1 MATLPGSWASVKP
14 FQYYLL
20 ALVVVGFAAAYLS
33 RTKKIDPALNSRN
46 PAFSTYISGHSSGVI
61 SRDAAIRIQLA
72 SAFHDSLHPQAIPAD
87 LFEIEPE
94 IDGKIRWTDAST
106 IEFVPDKWLPTG
118 TEFQVRFHLS
128 KLMMVPVEFSDFVF
142 TFQTIPQSFEMT
154 EPLMEAIDPTSLI
167 YQRISGEFASA
178 DVELPQTIESIFSAT
193 HEGKNIRV
201 KWEHQ
206 PDNRS
211 HRFTLDSLVRKESET
226 SVRIAWNGE
235 KAGVQKSGEKEINIP
250 ALGDFKVMAALVA
263 DGEDQHISVRFSD
276 PLLPDQNLE
285 GLIYLN
291 NMGQNEFRFT
301 IDRNEVRV
309 YPQSHIIGTQ
319 VLRVETGIQNIM
331 GYKMPKEFET
341 QLTFADVL
349 PSVRILGKGVIIPNS
364 AQLVLPFE
372 AVNLKAVDVTIIK
385 IFENNVDQFLQIN
398 TLDGSYELKRVG
410 RPLARKTVRLD
421 DNKLLDL
428 HRPNR
433 FALDLSTIIK
443 TEPGAI
449 YNVKFSFRPG
459 YSLYRCQNDTSNV
472 FGKQEVEEGNLESL
486 ENEYDQAAQNQY
498 EYDEEYYGEDYDW
511 DERDNPCSKSY
522 FNSSRWVARNVMAS
536 DLGIIAKQGTDGE
549 LFFAVTD
556 LRSTETQGEISLEV
570 YDYQKQ
576 LVGKAVTSSDGTAR
590 IKPKHKAFLLIAKKG
605 KQRGYLRLD
614 DGSSLSLSRFD
625 IGGEEV
631 QKGIKGFIYGE
642 RGVWRPGDSLFTMFL
657 LDDRLSPLPLGHP
670 VTFELFTPQGQL
682 YKRMVNNR
690 QVNGFY
696 NFHTFTSSDAPT
708 GSWIAKVKAGGATF
722 TKTIRIETVQ
732 PNRLK
737 INLGFA
743 KTSIRKSEPLKSTL
757 RSTWLHGA
765 PARNLDAT
773 VEASFSKTTT
783 TFPKYETY
791 VFDDPS
797 RDFSAESEKIFEGK
811 LDENGTAE
819 VEHPFDVGEK
829 APGMINVNLLTKVF
843 ETGGNYSIDR
853 FTIPYHPYDSY
864 IGIKTPESKGY
875 RQELETDTSH
885 NISIVA
891 LDPDGKLVAESKWVK
906 VTLYRMDWRFWWDR
920 TYDDLSSYSEE
931 SYHNPIQTSDV
942 QLINGK
948 GNWKLRIDYPN
959 WGRYLLKVQDV
970 AGGGHST
977 GKVLYIDWPSEYG
990 RAPKDGANEA
1000 AYLNFTSTKPGYKVG
1015 EDVVLNIPTGK
1026 EGRALISVESG
1037 TKVIETYWTDVT
1049 QGNTKFSFKAT
1060 SAMLPNVFVHVSLLQ
1075 PHAQTNNNLPIRMY
1089 GVVPV
1094 LVEDPTTILQPQIKA
1109 PASMRPEEISKIQVS
1124 EATGKPMTYTLA
1136 LVDEGLLDLTR
1147 FKTPDPHAHFY
1158 AREALGVKTWDLYD
1172 YVMGAFGVSMD
1183 RILSI
1188 GGDEGM
1194 NKKGGAKKANRFKPV
1209 VKFLG
1214 PFTLEKGA
1222 SATHAI
1228 KLPPYVG
1235 SVRLMVVAAQQ
1246 GAYGFSEKAVP
1257 VKKPLMVLATLPRML
1272 AMREEVNIPVT
1283 VFAMEKSIRNVNV
1296 QIESNNLLEISGP
1309 ATKAISFTEIG
1320 DQVVNFRLK
1329 SKNLNGIGKVKVKV
1343 SSGSE
1348 TSYYD
1353 VELDIRNPNPY
1364 VTEVKEGSIAAGSV
1378 WNSSFKPPGTPG
1390 TNTASLEVSSL
1401 PPLNLEKRLEY
1412 LIHYPY
1418 GCVEQTTSSV
1428 FPQLALGDLLDLSP
1442 GRISEIDRNIKA
1454 GIHRLKG
1461 FQQSNG
1467 GLSYWPGGNLN
1478 ADDWGSSYA
1487 GHFMVEAQNKGY
1499 ALPLNFLSSWKAY
1512 QRSQASQWSVTD
1524 NKSSQLM
1531 QAYRLYTLAL
1541 ARDPEMGP
1549 MNRLKEQKNL
1559 STATRW
1565 TLAAA
1570 YALAGQKS
1578 TALDL
1583 TKGLPLS
1590 MDPYVEYG
1598 YTYGSDLRDEAFILT
1613 TLTATGQDFRAHEM
1627 LKRISG
1633 KLGSSRWYSTQS
1645 TAMALIAVA
1654 RYSGKS
1660 QKDKTLA
1667 FEYKIGSGKNQK
1679 FTGNRSVCLIPVP
1692 VGSLAAIPV
1701 QVRNTSGKQL
1711 LFTRIVS
1718 RGQPEQGDNSSLNN
1732 NVNLQ
1737 VRYLDNQKK
1746 EINVT
1751 SLEQGTE
1758 FMAEVTVTHTGVF
1771 SDDYLQMAIN
1781 QVFPAGWEIRNT
1793 RMEGSL
1799 LPANASVPDYEDVRD
1814 DRVYTFFDLPY
1825 RKSKTFYML
1834 LHAAYI
1840 GNYILPS
1847 VTTEAMY
1854 NGDVFA
1860 RNGGFRVSVTPRKPK
1875 A

>member
-1 MATLPGSWASVKP
+1 LSRQQPDSFSYQKKYFSNRASNLNLNHCFAFNSPLLSTTHPDRFFSSPPSFHAFSYFHFMATLPGSWASVKP

-72 SAFHDSLHPQAIPAD
+72 SAFHDSLHPKAIPAD

-737 INLGFA
+737 INLD
-743 KTSIRKSEPLKSTL
+743 L
-757 RSTWLHGA
+757 
-765 PARNLDAT
+765 
-773 VEASFSKTTT
+773 
-783 TFPKYETY
+783 PK
-791 VFDDPS
+791 
-797 RDFSAESEKIFEGK
+797 
-811 LDENGTAE
+811 
-819 VEHPFDVGEK
+819 HPF
-829 APGMINVNLLTKVF
+829 
-843 ETGGNYSIDR
+843 
-853 FTIPYHPYDSY
+853 
-864 IGIKTPESKGY
+864 
-875 RQELETDTSH
+875 
-885 NISIVA
+885 
-891 LDPDGKLVAESKWVK
+891 
-906 VTLYRMDWRFWWDR
+906 
-920 TYDDLSSYSEE
+920 
-931 SYHNPIQTSDV
+931 
-942 QLINGK
+942 
-948 GNWKLRIDYPN
+948 
-959 WGRYLLKVQDV
+959 
-970 AGGGHST
+970 
-977 GKVLYIDWPSEYG
+977 
-990 RAPKDGANEA
+990 
-1000 AYLNFTSTKPGYKVG
+1000 
-1015 EDVVLNIPTGK
+1015 
-1026 EGRALISVESG
+1026 
-1037 TKVIETYWTDVT
+1037 
-1049 QGNTKFSFKAT
+1049 
-1060 SAMLPNVFVHVSLLQ
+1060 
-1075 PHAQTNNNLPIRMY
+1075 
-1089 GVVPV
+1089 
-1094 LVEDPTTILQPQIKA
+1094 
-1109 PASMRPEEISKIQVS
+1109 
-1124 EATGKPMTYTLA
+1124 
-1136 LVDEGLLDLTR
+1136 
-1147 FKTPDPHAHFY
+1147 
-1158 AREALGVKTWDLYD
+1158 
-1172 YVMGAFGVSMD
+1172 
-1183 RILSI
+1183 
-1188 GGDEGM
+1188 
-1194 NKKGGAKKANRFKPV
+1194 
-1209 VKFLG
+1209 
-1214 PFTLEKGA
+1214 
-1222 SATHAI
+1222 
-1228 KLPPYVG
+1228 
-1235 SVRLMVVAAQQ
+1235 
-1246 GAYGFSEKAVP
+1246 
-1257 VKKPLMVLATLPRML
+1257 
-1272 AMREEVNIPVT
+1272 
-1283 VFAMEKSIRNVNV
+1283 
-1296 QIESNNLLEISGP
+1296 
-1309 ATKAISFTEIG
+1309 
-1320 DQVVNFRLK
+1320 
-1329 SKNLNGIGKVKVKV
+1329 VKV
-1343 SSGSE
+1343 SHLNRLSG
-1348 TSYYD
+1348 
-1353 VELDIRNPNPY
+1353 LPGCMALRPGIWMQPWKLLFR
-1364 VTEVKEGSIAAGSV
+1364 
-1378 WNSSFKPPGTPG
+1378 KPPRPSR
-1390 TNTASLEVSSL
+1390 NMK
-1401 PPLNLEKRLEY
+1401 PMY
-1412 LIHYPY
+1412 LMIP
-1418 GCVEQTTSSV
+1418 
-1428 FPQLALGDLLDLSP
+1428 
-1442 GRISEIDRNIKA
+1442 A
-1454 GIHRLKG
+1454 GI
-1461 FQQSNG
+1461 SV
-1467 GLSYWPGGNLN
+1467 P
-1478 ADDWGSSYA
+1478 
-1487 GHFMVEAQNKGY
+1487 
-1499 ALPLNFLSSWKAY
+1499 KAKRY
-1512 QRSQASQWSVTD
+1512 LRV
-1524 NKSSQLM
+1524 N
-1531 QAYRLYTLAL
+1531 
-1541 ARDPEMGP
+1541 
-1549 MNRLKEQKNL
+1549 
-1559 STATRW
+1559 
-1565 TLAAA
+1565 
-1570 YALAGQKS
+1570 
-1578 TALDL
+1578 
-1583 TKGLPLS
+1583 S
-1590 MDPYVEYG
+1590 MK
-1598 YTYGSDLRDEAFILT
+1598 
-1613 TLTATGQDFRAHEM
+1613 TGQP
-1627 LKRISG
+1627 K
-1633 KLGSSRWYSTQS
+1633 W
-1645 TAMALIAVA
+1645 
-1654 RYSGKS
+1654 
-1660 QKDKTLA
+1660 
-1667 FEYKIGSGKNQK
+1667 N
-1679 FTGNRSVCLIPVP
+1679 
-1692 VGSLAAIPV
+1692 
-1701 QVRNTSGKQL
+1701 
-1711 LFTRIVS
+1711 
-1718 RGQPEQGDNSSLNN
+1718 
-1732 NVNLQ
+1732 
-1737 VRYLDNQKK
+1737 
-1746 EINVT
+1746 
-1751 SLEQGTE
+1751 
-1758 FMAEVTVTHTGVF
+1758 
-1771 SDDYLQMAIN
+1771 
-1781 QVFPAGWEIRNT
+1781 IRLT
-1793 RMEGSL
+1793 
-1799 LPANASVPDYEDVRD
+1799 
-1814 DRVYTFFDLPY
+1814 
-1825 RKSKTFYML
+1825 
-1834 LHAAYI
+1834 
-1840 GNYILPS
+1840 
-1847 VTTEAMY
+1847 
-1854 NGDVFA
+1854 
-1860 RNGGFRVSVTPRKPK
+1860 
-1875 A
+1875 